1 MALRARLRRRSRGS
15 GVHRRAVRRR
25 RGNPVGACRAPPGWR
40 PSGTRRSAT
49 GAWSARGP
57 GRVVAV
63 ESLPDQP
70 PHELAQRHARVD
82 VGEQPLELLQS
93 TLALCVDD
101 RLDLPAPLAQRPHP
115 IGRHRQCGVHVGQ
128 HLRHLPGA
136 HAGRLLHQRLLRR
149 QVQHRSRLGFRLPF
163 SRPCRRRPRRAV
175 RQRSTALGP
184 ATPGTP
190 PGCTPAYGRL
200 DLGTSGSVSP
210 RECRAAQPPASRAAK
225 KRRSSGF
232 RPAVNDSSQLSR

>member
-163 SRPCRRRPRRAV
+163 SRPCRPRSHAP
-175 RQRSTALGP
+175 SAL
-184 ATPGTP
+184 
-190 PGCTPAYGRL
+190 
-200 DLGTSGSVSP
+200 
-210 RECRAAQPPASRAAK
+210 ASRSRRWK
-225 KRRSSGF
+225 RSRRSKAACNCAAAS
-232 RPAVNDSSQLSR
+232 RVKEPSQSRSRTPSILAQSFMALILRQVAASL